1 MAEIGIVGS
10 GPAGLMAAWRALE
23 LGHDVEVFEG
33 APSIGGMSG
42 SFEINGLRVDYGS
55 HRLHPSTPPHLLQRI
70 SDLLGNDLQ
79 TRERNGRI
87 RLYDRW
93 VSFPLRTTNMI
104 RHLPLTFSLHSGLDI
119 IRRPF
124 EKRSDLTFEDEVT
137 SRLGKTVASEFY
149 APYAEK
155 LWGISAGQLDGE
167 QARRRVSASSPLAI
181 IKRLVKSST
190 PAGRTFLYPRKGYG
204 QIVEAIANAV
214 TDGGGTI
221 HLDSPVTGIKS
232 ESNICQILIGE
243 KSQTVEH
250 VWATAPLTKLTEI
263 IQPKPDKSV
272 LSAASSLRV
281 RGMVLAYLVLDQEQY
296 TQYDAH
302 YLPSQETRIA
312 RLSEPKNY
320 RNGDDPGDFTIL
332 CAEIPCWVNDD
343 VWGSS
348 DEKIGEIVIAD
359 IEKLGLPKP
368 RYVETHTKRLPSVY
382 PVFERDTMNDRE
394 TLLTWGESLGRV
406 VPFGRQGFLV
416 PDNLHHTL
424 GMGWDL
430 AESIGGQGEVDRVQ
444 WQSSINS
451 FKKHIVED

>member
-1 MAEIGIVGS
+1 
-10 GPAGLMAAWRALE
+10 
-23 LGHDVEVFEG
+23 
-33 APSIGGMSG
+33 
-42 SFEINGLRVDYGS
+42 
-55 HRLHPSTPPHLLQRI
+55 
-70 SDLLGNDLQ
+70 
-79 TRERNGRI
+79 
-87 RLYDRW
+87 
-93 VSFPLRTTNMI
+93 
-104 RHLPLTFSLHSGLDI
+104 
-119 IRRPF
+119 
-124 EKRSDLTFEDEVT
+124 
-137 SRLGKTVASEFY
+137 
-149 APYAEK
+149 
-155 LWGISAGQLDGE
+155 
-167 QARRRVSASSPLAI
+167 VSASSPLAI

-232 ESNICQILIGE
+232 ESNICQILVGE